1 VTQDSDEKDRVV
13 ELNAATHI
21 EGVTAPASGAI
32 SELPKRS
39 GSIQVTPCKDF
50 KQT

>member
-1 VTQDSDEKDRVV
+1 VIEDSDEKDRVV
-13 ELNAATHI
+13 DLNATHV
-21 EGVTAPASGAI
+21 EGLTAPASGAI

-39 GSIQVTPCKDF
+39 GSIHVTPCKDF